1 MMRPTA
7 ANDQLNWR
15 KDQYVTHAKKPQW
28 GVGKIVD
35 SDSQNFTVFFADSGR
50 RTLMELD
57 AQLTTFL
64 S

>member
-1 MMRPTA
+1 M
-7 ANDQLNWR
+7 NWR
-15 KDQYVTHAKKPQW
+15 KDQYVTHDKKPRW

-35 SDSQNFTVFFADSGR
+35 SISRKFTVFFADSGR